1 MNAGVG
7 RAPVASVVVPAHD
20 EERTIGRLLDALCAV
35 PGLLEIVVACNGCTD
50 GTARVAARYP
60 VTVLDLPEP
69 SKAAALRAGDEVA
82 RAFPRVYLDADVE
95 ITADGVARLA
105 AAVDQG
111 VTDSV
116 EPERVAV
123 GTWGAADGV
132 GQDRAAS
139 VGAGGGRGDRARVA
153 VAAPVRVMPRTG
165 VTLLARWYYDV
176 WEALPAVREG
186 LFGRGVLAVSREGA
200 RRVAALPRMMADDLV
215 LSEAFAPAERM
226 VVPEVA
232 VVVHPARTL
241 RDLVRRRARVTTG
254 NVQADRAGLRGA
266 DARTSPG
273 DLWRLV
279 RERPALAPR
288 VPVFVAV
295 AVAGRLRARRALRT
309 NDFTTWHRDTS
320 SRA

>member
-1 MNAGVG
+1 VTA
-7 RAPVASVVVPAHD
+7 VASVVVPAHD

-82 RAFPRVYLDADVE
+82 RTFPRVYLDADVE

-105 AAVDQG
+105 AAVGPG
-111 VTDSV
+111 V
-116 EPERVAV
+116 
-123 GTWGAADGV
+123 ADGV
-132 GQDRAAS
+132 T
-139 VGAGGGRGDRARVA
+139 